1 MLDVK
6 RMKVLR
12 EVASRGSFSAAA
24 EALSFTQSAVSQQVA
39 ALEREVGTT
48 LLERG
53 PRGVRLTDAGRT
65 LVSHTDAIL
74 ARIECAEDEL
84 AALAG
89 LRGGRLRLACFQSA
103 GATLV
108 PRAVA
113 QFHDR
118 HPDVELSMVEAEPED
133 AQERLRAGDID
144 LALVYDFEPVPDTLG
159 KDLELTH
166 LIDDCYDAVLSART
180 TSSPS
185 RRRLK
190 LADLS
195 DEPWIASTD
204 ACGCRQLTERACL
217 DAGFA
222 PNVAFEADETMAAQ
236 ALVAAGVGVT
246 IFPRLA
252 LNPLHPGVVARSLGR
267 DAPVRRIWAAR
278 LREGYTL
285 RRQRGD
291 APDPGRR
298 GRGVP
303 RAAGPGGRFLASRLG
318 RRRTADVEALGVVHA
333 HFGEQRRAS
342 RPIRRPRRSSRCRSC
357 ARRRRSRSPPAGRRR
372 RRVSSRTKSMSIL
385 MKLTGRCL
393 R

>member
-12 EVASRGSFSAAA
+12 EVANRGSFSAAA

-74 ARIECAEDEL
+74 ARIDCAEDDL

-89 LRGGRLRLACFQSA
+89 LRGGRLRLASFQSA

-118 HPDVELSMVEAEPED
+118 HPDVDLSMVEAEPED
-133 AQERLRAGDID
+133 AQERLRSGDID
-144 LALVYDFEPVPDTLG
+144 LALVFDFEPVPDSLG

-166 LIDDCYDAVLSART
+166 LIDDCYDAVLGKDHKLAG
-180 TSSPS
+180 

-195 DEPWIASTD
+195 DEPWISSTL
-204 ACGCRQLTERACL
+204 ACGCRQLTDRACL

-222 PNVAFEADETMAAQ
+222 PNVAFEADETMASQ

-267 DAPVRRIWAAR
+267 DAPVRRIWAGR
-278 LREGYTL
+278 LREGYSSAASEAML
-285 RRQRGD
+285 QILVDVAEEFREQ
-291 APDPGRR
+291 PDL
-298 GRGVP
+298 V
-303 RAAGPGGRFLASRLG
+303 A
-318 RRRTADVEALGVVHA
+318 
-333 HFGEQRRAS
+333 
-342 RPIRRPRRSSRCRSC
+342 
-357 ARRRRSRSPPAGRRR
+357 
-372 RRVSSRTKSMSIL
+372 VS
-385 MKLTGRCL
+385 
-393 R
+393 